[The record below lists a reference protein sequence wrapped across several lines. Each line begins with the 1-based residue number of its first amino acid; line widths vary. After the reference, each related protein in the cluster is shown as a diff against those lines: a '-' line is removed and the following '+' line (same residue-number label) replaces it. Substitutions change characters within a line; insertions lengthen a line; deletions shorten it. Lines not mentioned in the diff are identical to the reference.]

1 MGRGSDC
8 VLFIDAANNRLA
20 SLVKQAERR
29 QTKAAAE
36 FTCGERQKA
45 AAEERNEDAAALTP
59 AVKSS
64 V

>member
-1 MGRGSDC
+1 MSRGSDC

-20 SLVKQAERR
+20 SLVKPAERR

-36 FTCGERQKA
+36 FTCGKRRKS
-45 AAEERNEDAAALTP
+45 AAEERNDDAAALTP
-59 AVKSS
+59 AAKPS